1 MCIYVIC
8 IYIYIYI
15 YRSLCGRSLWGSYL
29 PPRHQ
34 NVEFQIKDLSLSNLV
49 YHTYHDMVVVMGA
62 GPLEA
67 AEPDLRPG
75 PLRGVAA

>member
-1 MCIYVIC
+1 MVELEGAGAKCRVSVKFYV
-8 IYIYIYI
+8 
-15 YRSLCGRSLWGSYL
+15 
-29 PPRHQ
+29 
-34 NVEFQIKDLSLSNLV
+34 FKLV
-49 YHTYHDMVVVMGA
+49 SHTYHDMVVVLGA